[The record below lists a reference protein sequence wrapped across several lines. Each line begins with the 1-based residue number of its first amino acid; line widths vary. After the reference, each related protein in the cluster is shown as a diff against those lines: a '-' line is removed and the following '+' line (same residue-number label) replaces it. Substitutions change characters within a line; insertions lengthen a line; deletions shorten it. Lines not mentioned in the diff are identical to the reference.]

1 MILKNKKKKI
11 NDMLTEYETHST
23 LNPKLWDGDQ
33 LHPKLRIGLIRIA
46 KAFYKFLDI
55 DVNIK
60 DILLIGSNANYNW
73 TEHSDIDLHVL
84 VNYLDIDAN
93 YHVVSE
99 FMHAKKSIWN
109 NSYPLTYKGMNIELY
124 AQDSKQELHSTVGV
138 YSIMR
143 GKWIKKPSADIVS
156 VDDDAIKMKAEPYQY
171 EIDKLNLE
179 DSKIEFKIQNLK
191 RRLKDLRQTGLDA
204 EGEYSVENMAYK
216 HLRNKGYLERLKQ
229 LEKKVTMS
237 KLTVEHVANE
247 HDMQNI
253 AEIITGH
260 ILGHT
265 PMQRDDWHQVATA
278 TNAIV
283 DSSGQWSHPGR
294 CTIIPTTDGSIT
306 MQDVTYPVF
315 AFDETGHHQ
324 LMQPDQQY
332 SFPGVTIFEIPHT
345 AQWQTMIMQ
354 IQNAVNNG
362 RRYAK

>member
-1 MILKNKKKKI
+1 MIN
-11 NDMLTEYETHST
+11 EYETHST

-33 LHPKLRIGLIRIA
+33 LHPKLRVGLVRIA
-46 KAFYKFLDI
+46 KAFYKFLSI
-55 DVNIK
+55 DAEVK

-73 TEHSDIDLHVL
+73 TKHSDIDLHVL

-109 NSYPLTYKGMNIELY
+109 NNYPLKYKGMNIELY
-124 AQDSKQELHSTVGV
+124 AQDSKQEMHSTVGV
-138 YSIMR
+138 YSVMQ
-143 GKWIKKPSADIVS
+143 GKWIKKPSAETVS
-156 VDDDAIKMKAEPYQY
+156 VDDDAITAKAEPYQY
-171 EIDKLNLE
+171 EIDKLDLQ
-179 DSKIEFKIQNLK
+179 DPKAEFKIQNLK

-237 KLTVEHVANE
+237 KLTVEHVVNE
-247 HDMQNI
+247 QDMHNI
-253 AEIITGH
+253 TEIITGH
-260 ILGHT
+260 ILGHS
-265 PMQRDDWHQVATA
+265 PMGVDQWKTLFSA

-283 DSSGQWSHPGR
+283 DSNGQWSHPGR
-294 CTIIPTTDGSIT
+294 CTVIPTIDGAIT
-306 MQDVTYPVF
+306 MQNVSWPVF

-324 LMQPDQQY
+324 MMEPEQNY
-332 SFPGVTIFEIPHT
+332 TFPGKTIFEIPHT

-354 IQNAVNNG
+354 IQNKINNG
-362 RRYAK
+362 KRYAK